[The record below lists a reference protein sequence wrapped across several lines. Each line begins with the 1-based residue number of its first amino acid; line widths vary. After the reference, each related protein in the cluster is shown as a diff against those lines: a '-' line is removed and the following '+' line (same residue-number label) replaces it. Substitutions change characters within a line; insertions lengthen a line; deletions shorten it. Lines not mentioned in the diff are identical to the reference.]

1 MNVVRTATLA
11 LSLATTLALA
21 TASVATLPQY
31 GGKPADETPMQD
43 GSKERPSD
51 RKPSSKSSKAE
62 RDAAR
67 AKAKWF
73 EKLDRED
80 KAAVEAAVGFTAP
93 ALPADIEVLGIALEK
108 MADLRGKVVV
118 LQTFSSKSSSGMNAL
133 RRAAEAAEKSKVPS
147 QDVVVIGI
155 HTPDGIAN
163 AKATLEKQKVTTPVL
178 LDATGAVCDLL
189 GAFRK
194 PVAYVVDR
202 QGNVRYAGLTPEGI
216 SGALAECAAE
226 TYDPEVPAK
235 TREEA
240 KPVDTTVKFPTYAT
254 PVQSAT
260 DLRGQRAPQYA
271 VERWYNVNSEPKL
284 DGKLIVIDFWATWC
298 GPCIAAIPH
307 MNDIAQGYPED
318 VLCMGVSDESWGR
331 FEEGTL
337 KKNLSKSK
345 FKYPVGIDSQA
356 RMKNAFGI
364 RGIPH
369 VAVISSDG
377 IVRWQGH
384 PMSLTPDVMNE
395 LVAANRSALGI
406 GAGGSGGRG
415 AANRWQRSE
424 KK

>member
-21 TASVATLPQY
+21 TASVATLPQD
-31 GGKPADETPMQD
+31 GGKPADEAPMQD
-43 GSKERPSD
+43 GSKEGPSD
-51 RKPSSKSSKAE
+51 RKSPSKPSKAE
-62 RDAAR
+62 RDAAK

-80 KAAVEAAVGFTAP
+80 KAAVEAAVGFAAP
-93 ALPADIEVLGIALEK
+93 ALPEDIEVLGIALEK

-147 QDVVVIGI
+147 QDVVVLGI
-155 HTPDGIAN
+155 HTPDGLAN

-178 LDATGAVCDLL
+178 LDATGAMCDAL

-194 PVAYVVDR
+194 PIAYVVDR
-202 QGNVRYAGLTPEGI
+202 QGNLRYGGLTPQGI

-226 TYDPEVPAK
+226 AYDPEVPSK

-240 KPVDTTVKFPTYAT
+240 KPVDTTVKFPTYTT

-307 MNDIAQGYPED
+307 MNEIAQAYPQD
-318 VLCMGVSDESWGR
+318 VVCLGVSDESWGR

-337 KKNLSKSK
+337 KKNLRKSG

-356 RMKNAFGI
+356 RMKNAFGV
-364 RGIPH
+364 RAIPH
-369 VAVISSDG
+369 AAIVSSDG

-384 PMSLTPDVMNE
+384 PMSITPEVMNE
-395 LVAANRSALGI
+395 LVAANRSALGL
-406 GAGGSGGRG
+406 GTGDAGRSGT
-415 AANRWQRSE
+415 ANRWQHSQ